1 MKNCPFVF
9 RRKPLACFYF
19 FCYNFNKSTDKG
31 NTMSH
36 TDIGIFELF
45 LPPLVEEPEV
55 FTLWR
60 VRMKY
65 KDTGVEET
73 INFQSVNVFK
83 FVADDVDIILWE
95 HVRNDGEVLS
105 EGTSLASMEKY
116 EAAYIKQNEV

>member
-1 MKNCPFVF
+1 
-9 RRKPLACFYF
+9 
-19 FCYNFNKSTDKG
+19 
-31 NTMSH
+31 MSH
-36 TDIGIFELF
+36 TNIGIFELF

-83 FVADDVDIILWE
+83 FVADDVNIILWE